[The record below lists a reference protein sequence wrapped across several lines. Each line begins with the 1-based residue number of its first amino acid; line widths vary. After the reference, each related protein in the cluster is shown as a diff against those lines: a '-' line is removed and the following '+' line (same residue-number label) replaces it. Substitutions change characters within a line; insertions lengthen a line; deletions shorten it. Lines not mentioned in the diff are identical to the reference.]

1 MHVISFSHLFEV
13 MLLSYL
19 TVEAQALG
27 TMMVAFGYIY
37 PLQDHKRL
45 VIKSDASL
53 YRFQV
58 TFMNLS
64 QTVKILLYYQYF

>member
-1 MHVISFSHLFEV
+1 MF
-13 MLLSYL
+13 LSYL
-19 TVEAQALG
+19 IVAARALG

-45 VIKSDASL
+45 IIKSDALL

-58 TFMNLS
+58 TLTNL
-64 QTVKILLYYQYF
+64 

>member
-1 MHVISFSHLFEV
+1 MHLIA
-13 MLLSYL
+13 
-19 TVEAQALG
+19 EAQALG

-58 TFMNLS
+58 TWMN
-64 QTVKILLYYQYF
+64 QQ